1 MCCDR
6 KWEENNQSAET
17 KKVYV
22 VTKFSIG
29 CQHKEEIAAT
39 KKLMS
44 LQMKQEE
51 GRNSVT
57 TRYLLSPQEFKKQ
70 YRKNIAIDKF
80 MLQHNEEQKAKSMS
94 RQNPLLSRH

>member
-22 VTKFSIG
+22 ATKFSIG
-29 CQHKEEIAAT
+29 CQLKEEIVAT

-44 LQMKQEE
+44 LQMKQEK
-51 GRNSVT
+51 GRNSVA
-57 TRYLLSPQEFKKQ
+57 TRYLLSRQEFKKQ
-70 YRKNIAIDKF
+70 YRKNIATDKF
-80 MLQHNEEQKAKSMS
+80 MMQHNEEQKAKSMS
-94 RQNPLLSRH
+94 